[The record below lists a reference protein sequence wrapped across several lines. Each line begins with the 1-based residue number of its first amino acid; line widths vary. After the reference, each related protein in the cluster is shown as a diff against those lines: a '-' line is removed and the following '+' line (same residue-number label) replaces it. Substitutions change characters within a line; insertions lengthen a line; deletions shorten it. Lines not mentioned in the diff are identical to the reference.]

1 MGLTYSV
8 FCIKQLI
15 NKGLLYNTGSY
26 TQYFVV
32 TYKGKDSEKTILTHI
47 SESFVVYLKLTKDC
61 KSIIFQKKKPK
72 PAQKWNL
79 KDKFENSKSYFTA
92 C

>member
-32 TYKGKDSEKTILTHI
+32 TYKGKDSEKTILTQRYKTANTFGGRLELVNVNEKI
-47 SESFVVYLKLTKDC
+47 KKVFEMSGLLK
-61 KSIIFQKKKPK
+61 IIPVIDNYKQEI
-72 PAQKWNL
+72 AN
-79 KDKFENSKSYFTA
+79 
-92 C
+92 